1 MFELPFL
8 MLFNQKID
16 IKKITDLPNFENRFS
31 REYAIH
37 YLDLY
42 KQMVT
47 ALENN
52 KEETL
57 ESLRLEISNHTSKGA
72 KSINKFGEND
82 MSMLAGWFTNL
93 LHKE

>member
-8 MLFNQKID
+8 MLFHQKID
-16 IKKITDLPNFENRFS
+16 IEKITDLPNFENEFS
-31 REYAIH
+31 RKYAIH

-42 KQMVT
+42 KQMIT

-57 ESLRLEISNHTSKGA
+57 VSLRLEISKHTSKGA
-72 KSINKFGEND
+72 RSINKFGEND
-82 MSMLAGWFTNL
+82 MSKLAGWFINL
-93 LHKE
+93 LHQE